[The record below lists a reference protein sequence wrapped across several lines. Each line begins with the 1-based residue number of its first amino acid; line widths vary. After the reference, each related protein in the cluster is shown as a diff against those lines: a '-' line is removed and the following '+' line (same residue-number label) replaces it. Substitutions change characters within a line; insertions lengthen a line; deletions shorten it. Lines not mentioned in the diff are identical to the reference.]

1 MAIVKWK
8 ASPAGDVVADALIA
22 LIMHA
27 QSSAA
32 SIRLSSKPCRH
43 GRSFDASEDNIT
55 ESKKARLDKT
65 MTLTED
71 RLRLINET
79 LEEQFG
85 KVEAVYE
92 GNTASYEIKTDT
104 GLESGIV
111 EENEE
116 LTCTVNVS
124 FPDDNGGI
132 AEIRVECL
140 DKQLASNVQ
149 DCLRNLTRFTAPL
162 R

>member
-1 MAIVKWK
+1 
-8 ASPAGDVVADALIA
+8 
-22 LIMHA
+22 
-27 QSSAA
+27 
-32 SIRLSSKPCRH
+32 
-43 GRSFDASEDNIT
+43 
-55 ESKKARLDKT
+55 

-71 RLRLINET
+71 RLRLVNDA

-92 GNTASYEIKTDT
+92 GNTASFEITTDT

-124 FPDDNGGI
+124 FPDDTGGI
-132 AEIRVECL
+132 AEIRVECV
-140 DKQLASNVQ
+140 DKQLASNIQ
-149 DCLRNLTRFTAPL
+149 DCLRNLTRSTAPL